1 MDTRANFLMY
11 EMALEQKMVDQH
23 TEDKH
28 LLRLVSQGD
37 EDALTTLYER
47 YGGQLYA
54 YALRIVG
61 ERALAE
67 DVLQESLVVI
77 WQRAKTFRGEGRVIA
92 WLFGIV
98 HNKAMRTFRE
108 KKNLP
113 LDEISGHPESSG
125 IEPDERLVSEERRK
139 ALRSGMEQLSVEHR
153 TVLELVF
160 YQGMTLKETAAV
172 CQVPVGTVKSRLN
185 YAKAALKGALSRQGA
200 ALEDLR

>member
-1 MDTRANFLMY
+1 MY
-11 EMALEQKMVDQH
+11 EMALEQNMVDQH
-23 TEDKH
+23 IEDTH
-28 LLRLVSQGD
+28 LLKLVSKGD
-37 EDALTTLYER
+37 EDALTALYER

-54 YALRIVG
+54 YALRILG
-61 ERALAE
+61 DRAAAE

-77 WQRAKTFRGEGRVIA
+77 WRRAKTFRGEGRVKA

-108 KKNLP
+108 KENLP
-113 LDEISGHPESSG
+113 LDEIPGEPESS
-125 IEPDERLVSEERRK
+125 EQRPDERLISNERRK
-139 ALRSGMEQLSVEHR
+139 ALRDGVEQLSVEHR

-160 YQGMTLKETAAV
+160 YQGMSLKETAGV

-185 YAKAALKGALSRQGA
+185 YAKAALKGALSRGGA

>member
-1 MDTRANFLMY
+1 MY
-11 EMALEQKMVDQH
+11 EMALEQNMVHQH
-23 TEDKH
+23 IEDTH
-28 LLRLVSQGD
+28 LLRLVSQGN

-61 ERALAE
+61 DHASAE

-77 WQRAKTFRGEGRVIA
+77 WQRAKTFRGEGRVTA

-108 KKNLP
+108 KENLA
-113 LDEISGHPESSG
+113 LDEIPGEPESS
-125 IEPDERLVSEERRK
+125 EQKPDERLISNERRK
-139 ALRSGMEQLSVEHR
+139 ALREGLEQLSVEHR

-160 YQGMTLKETAAV
+160 YQGMSLKETAGV

-185 YAKAALKGALSRQGA
+185 YAKAALKGALSRGGA